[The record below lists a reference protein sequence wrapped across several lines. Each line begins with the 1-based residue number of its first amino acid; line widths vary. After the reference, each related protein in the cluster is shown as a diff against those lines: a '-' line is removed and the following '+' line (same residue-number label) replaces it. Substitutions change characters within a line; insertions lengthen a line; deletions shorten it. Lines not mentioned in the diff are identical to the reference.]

1 MDTITVNPIIYND
14 TPERPVTRA
23 EIDRLTA
30 IIDALNAARDRD
42 ALTIRGLRHEIDAQ
56 CARAD
61 AAEALGRGIA
71 WALRRRSTND

>member
-1 MDTITVNPIIYND
+1 MTTYPT

-23 EIDRLTA
+23 EIEHLTA
-30 IIDALNAARDRD
+30 IIAQLEEAQDRD

-61 AAEALGRGIA
+61 AAEALGRGIT